1 MEKPDSREQIPVE
14 PMQVDKPTDQDELA
28 HLAAQIGDGRLVKMD
43 VDYSKQVDE
52 ALPKAAALG
61 RVSCEFEIHI

>member
-1 MEKPDSREQIPVE
+1 MEKPDSREPLPVE

-52 ALPKAAALG
+52 ILPKAAALA
-61 RVSCEFEIHI
+61 RVSCEFGVHI